1 MQVFLDW
8 SANYWSLLLNE
19 CSRSPQRLSLTP
31 VRSRSRSRSRTPLRG
46 VSHTPPRKQE
56 TPLGLFSPQY
66 TKNGEL
72 EDNTAINLYLSY

>member
-1 MQVFLDW
+1 MYTCMQVFLDW

-19 CSRSPQRLSLTP
+19 CSRSPKRLSLTP
-31 VRSRSRSRSRTPLRG
+31 VRSRSRTPLRG
-46 VSHTPPRKQE
+46 VSHTPPRRQE

-72 EDNTAINLYLSY
+72 EENTTSNLYFSC